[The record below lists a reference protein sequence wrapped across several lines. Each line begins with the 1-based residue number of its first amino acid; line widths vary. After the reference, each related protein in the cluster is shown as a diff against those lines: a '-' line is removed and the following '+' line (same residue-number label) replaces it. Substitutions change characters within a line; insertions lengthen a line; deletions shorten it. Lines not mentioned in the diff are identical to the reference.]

1 MPRSAPE
8 TAPLT
13 DLMPDLMRVARR
25 LTREADRSQDL
36 CQEVLLKL
44 WVRLDAGAEIDDLRA
59 YAMTALRNQH
69 RQSLRRDQIPPG
81 APEVVTMSLPD
92 ALDACALSE
101 AMRAIR
107 RLPADQERLMRLV
120 AAGETSPADLAR
132 LTGLAPGT
140 VMSRLARARARLRD
154 DLGLQKTGR

>member
-1 MPRSAPE
+1 MPQTDPL

-25 LTREADRSQDL
+25 LTRETDRSQDL

-44 WVRLDAGAEIDDLRA
+44 WVRLDAGTEIDDLRA

-69 RQSLRRDQIPPG
+69 RQSLRRDQIPLG
-81 APEVVTMSLPD
+81 APEVETMTLPN

-101 AMRAIR
+101 TLCAIR
-107 RLPADQERLMRLV
+107 RLPRDQEHLMRMV

-132 LTGLAPGT
+132 RTGLAPGT
-140 VMSRLARARARLRD
+140 VMSRLARARARLRA
-154 DLGLQKTGR
+154 DLGL

>member
-1 MPRSAPE
+1 MPPTAPE

-25 LTREADRSQDL
+25 LTREADQSQDL

-44 WVRLDAGAEIDDLRA
+44 WVRLDAGAAIDDLRA

-107 RLPADQERLMRLV
+107 CLPADQERLMRLV

-132 LTGLAPGT
+132 STGLAPGT
-140 VMSRLARARARLRD
+140 VMSRLARARAIAR
-154 DLGLQKTGR
+154 

>member
-1 MPRSAPE
+1 MPRTEPDT
-8 TAPLT
+8 TALT
-13 DLMPDLMRVARR
+13 DLMPDLIRMARR
-25 LTREADRSQDL
+25 LTREADQAQDL

-44 WVRLDAGAEIDDLRA
+44 LAWLDGGAEIDDLRA
-59 YAMTALRNQH
+59 DAMTALRNQH
-69 RQSLRRDQIPPG
+69 RQSLRREQIPLG
-81 APEVVTMSLPD
+81 APEVVIMTLPD

-132 LTGLAPGT
+132 STGLAPGT

>member
-1 MPRSAPE
+1 MPPTAPE

-25 LTREADRSQDL
+25 LTREADQSQDL

-44 WVRLDAGAEIDDLRA
+44 WVRLDAGAAIDDLRA

-69 RQSLRRDQIPPG
+69 RQSLRRDQIPSG

-101 AMRAIR
+101 AMSAIR

-140 VMSRLARARARLRD
+140 VMSRLARARAIAR
-154 DLGLQKTGR
+154 